1 MIGTSFSNVY
11 QVNKKHG
18 FDFCIECSI
27 LFVSV
32 CWVPQTSGRAIC
44 FKFHIFK
51 GSKVL
56 HCETSTKLDIAFPC
70 FPFLTRTPYE
80 TLARKVFLS
89 VESTLSTLNKRRK
102 HTFYAYLFASKYKRV
117 PVRKLST

>member
-56 HCETSTKLDIAFPC
+56 HCETSTKLDIAFRC

-80 TLARKVFLS
+80 KLARKEF
-89 VESTLSTLNKRRK
+89 N
-102 HTFYAYLFASKYKRV
+102 TFYAYLFASKYKRV